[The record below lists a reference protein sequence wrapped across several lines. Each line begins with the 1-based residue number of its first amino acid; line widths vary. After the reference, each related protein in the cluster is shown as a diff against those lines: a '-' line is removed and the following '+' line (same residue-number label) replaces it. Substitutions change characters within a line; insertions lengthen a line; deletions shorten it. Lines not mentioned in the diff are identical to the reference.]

1 MTTQSINCPLHGFIT
16 LTPRMRQ
23 IVDTSEFKRL
33 HKLRQLG
40 VTYFVYPSAN
50 HTRFEHSLGVSHL
63 AKLLMISLS
72 KKNIDLNINENLIEL
87 VQIAGLVHDI
97 GHGPFSHLYDD
108 LLLNPEDPHHEE
120 RGIQIFQKMIQKYN
134 LPFTAQEVKFIIQLI
149 NPNEENKNNWLY
161 QIIANKY
168 CSIDV
173 DKIDYIQRDSYH
185 LGFGL
190 SEKYERLITMA
201 DVKLLDNNLVLAW
214 PEKLQDEI
222 MSLFE
227 TRYRL
232 HKKVY
237 CHHTVKAIEY
247 IVVEILREIIN
258 NTQLSFEDLSDD
270 IISFPFGNE
279 KIKELKKNLDFRKF
293 PKLIGEKIIAVNPC
307 PDSTEEEKLEKI
319 INKLLEILTQ
329 SGIKH
334 KGISKCKIGFISGNG
349 ENPLINVPYFKK
361 TIPDAY
367 KINHYASFMAPQ
379 NCQEY
384 IYRIYTNNEMGIS
397 EARSLWTTFI
407 R

>member
-23 IVDTSEFKRL
+23 IVDTPEFKRL

-40 VTYFVYPSAN
+40 VTYLVYPSAN

-72 KKNIDLNINENLIEL
+72 KKNIDLNIDENLIEL
-87 VQIAGLVHDI
+87 VQIAGLIHDI

-120 RGIQIFQKMIQKYN
+120 RGIQIFKTMVQKYT
-134 LPFTAQEVKFIIQLI
+134 LPFTIQEVNFIIQLI

-201 DVKLLDNNLVLAW
+201 DVKMLDDNLVLAW

-237 CHHTVKAIEY
+237 CHHTVKAVEY
-247 IVVEILREIIN
+247 IVVDILHQIIT
-258 NTQLSFEDLSDD
+258 NTHLSFEDLYDD
-270 IISFPFGNE
+270 IISFPFGDE
-279 KIKELKKNLDFRKF
+279 KIKELQKKLAFRKF
-293 PKLIGEKIIAVNPC
+293 PKLIGEKIIAVDMC
-307 PDSTEEEKLEKI
+307 PDSSEEENLSNNL
-319 INKLLEILTQ
+319 NKLTEIITQ
-329 SGIKH
+329 AGIKH

-361 TIPDAY
+361 TIRNAY

-384 IYRIYTNNEMGIS
+384 IYRIYTNNEIGIE

-407 R
+407 K

>member
-23 IVDTSEFKRL
+23 IVDTPEFKRL

-40 VTYFVYPSAN
+40 VTYLVYPSAN

-72 KKNIDLNINENLIEL
+72 KKNIDLNIDENLIEL
-87 VQIAGLVHDI
+87 VQIAGLIHDI

-120 RGIQIFQKMIQKYN
+120 RGIQIFKKMVQKYT
-134 LPFTAQEVKFIIQLI
+134 LPFTIQEVNFIIQLI

-201 DVKLLDNNLVLAW
+201 DVKLLDDNLVLAW

-237 CHHTVKAIEY
+237 CHHTVKAVEY
-247 IVVEILREIIN
+247 IVVDILHQIIN
-258 NTQLSFEDLSDD
+258 NTHLSFEDLYDD
-270 IISFPFGNE
+270 IISFPFGDE
-279 KIKELKKNLDFRKF
+279 KIKELQKKLAFRKF
-293 PKLIGEKIIAVNPC
+293 PKLIGEKIIAVDMC
-307 PDSTEEEKLEKI
+307 PDNSEEEKWSNNLNRLGAI
-319 INKLLEILTQ
+319 ITQ
-329 SGIKH
+329 AGIKH

-361 TIPDAY
+361 TIRNAY

-384 IYRIYTNNEMGIS
+384 IYRIYTNNEIGIE